1 MTYPL
6 DPLDP
11 LVWKTTKSVFHRAR
25 ASSLHCAI
33 ASIDLDGSPHV
44 TPIGSVLLGDPGSAV
59 YFDAYNVGLGRN
71 LDRDPH
77 CTILAVDSSKAS
89 WLRALLRGRFDTAPG
104 VRLIGTV
111 SPARP
116 ATSAELDR
124 FRRAVR
130 PALRTRGGR
139 LLWGHP
145 ERFRARD
152 VTITGVQPV
161 RISTMTR
168 CLWATETTE
177 TAETAEMV
185 RSPLR

>member
-1 MTYPL
+1 MTNTL

-33 ASIDLDGSPHV
+33 ASIDADGSPHV
-44 TPIGSVLLGDPGSAV
+44 TPIGSVLLGEPGRAV
-59 YFDAYNVGLGRN
+59 YFDAYNVALARN

-77 CTILAVDSSKAS
+77 CSILAVDSGKAS

-104 VRLIGTV
+104 VRLVGTV
-111 SPARP
+111 SPPRP
-116 ATSAELDR
+116 ATAAELDR

-130 PALRTRGGR
+130 PALRTKGGR

-152 VTITGVQPV
+152 VTVTGVQPV

-168 CLWATETTE
+168 GLWATEE
-177 TAETAEMV
+177 TAVHSTQA
-185 RSPLR
+185 

>member
-1 MTYPL
+1 MTHAL
-6 DPLDP
+6 DPLDTF
-11 LVWKTTKSVFHRAR
+11 VWKTTKSVFHRAR

-33 ASIDLDGSPHV
+33 ASIDPDGSPHV
-44 TPIGSVLLGDPGSAV
+44 TPIGSVLLGEPGRAV
-59 YFDAYNVGLGRN
+59 YFDAYNVALGRN
-71 LDRDPH
+71 LDHDPR
-77 CTILAVDSSKAS
+77 CAILAVDSSKTG

-104 VRLIGTV
+104 VRLVGTV

-130 PALRTRGGR
+130 PALRTKGGR
-139 LLWGHP
+139 LLWGDP

-168 CLWATETTE
+168 GLWATET
-177 TAETAEMV
+177 AEVV
-185 RSPLR
+185 RTPQP

>member
-1 MTYPL
+1 MTHAL

-11 LVWKTTKSVFHRAR
+11 SVWKTTKSVFHRAR

-33 ASIDLDGSPHV
+33 ASIDPDGSPHV
-44 TPIGSVLLGDPGSAV
+44 TPIGSVLLGEPGRAV
-59 YFDAYNVGLGRN
+59 YFDAYNVALGRN
-71 LDRDPH
+71 LDHDPR
-77 CTILAVDSSKAS
+77 CAILAVDSGKVG
-89 WLRALLRGRFDTAPG
+89 WLLALLRGRFDTAPG
-104 VRLIGTV
+104 VRLVGTV
-111 SPARP
+111 SPPRP

-130 PALRTRGGR
+130 PALRTKGGR
-139 LLWGHP
+139 LLWGNP

-168 CLWATETTE
+168 GLWVTE
-177 TAETAEMV
+177 TAEVV
-185 RSPLR
+185 RTPHP